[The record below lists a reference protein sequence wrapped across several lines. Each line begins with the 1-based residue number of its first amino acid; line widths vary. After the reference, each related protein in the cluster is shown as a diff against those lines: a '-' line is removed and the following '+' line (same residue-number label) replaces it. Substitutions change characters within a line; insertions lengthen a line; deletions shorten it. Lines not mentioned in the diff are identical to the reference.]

1 MNKIEK
7 CRYKN
12 EKCHV
17 SLNNNKQNYQS
28 NKCKFKKP
36 IVRLFVKKSIIFIFV
51 FTFVKHI
58 QNHDH

>member
-17 SLNNNKQNYQS
+17 SLNNKKNYQS

-36 IVRLFVKKSIIFIFV
+36 IVRLFVKKSIISIFFIYIF
-51 FTFVKHI
+51 
-58 QNHDH
+58 